1 MSQVVGRTTASDR
14 IEATISAVD
23 PSAIV
28 DQASIRVF
36 GETVTELPQD
46 LYIPPGALK
55 VFLEAFEGPL
65 DLLLYLIKKQHIDI
79 LNIPIVEITRQY
91 VDYVELMQEMQIELA
106 SEYLVM
112 AAMLAEI
119 KSRLLLP
126 APPSADDDG
135 EAQDPRAELM
145 RRLQEY
151 ERFKEAAEALD
162 ELPRVDRDV
171 FTATVSK
178 PELSSNA
185 QPPVVPYEDILAAFQ
200 AVMRRA
206 SLYTNHQVAHE
217 ALSVRERMTCVLERM
232 STGTFIEFSHLFD
245 AKEGRVGVVV
255 TLIAILELV
264 RQKVLE
270 LVQAETCG
278 PIHVKATTAAE

>member
-1 MSQVVGRTTASDR
+1 MNQVVEQEAP
-14 IEATISAVD
+14 IESVDEALLNADPESALVD
-23 PSAIV
+23 T
-28 DQASIRVF
+28 SIRVF
-36 GETVTELPQD
+36 GEAVTELPQD

-79 LNIPIVEITRQY
+79 LNIPIVDITRQY
-91 VDYVELMQEMQIELA
+91 VEYVELMQEVEIELA
-106 SEYLVM
+106 SDYLVM

-126 APPSADDDG
+126 SPPSDDESEG
-135 EAQDPRAELM
+135 EDPRAELM

-151 ERFKEAAEALD
+151 ERFKVAAEALD
-162 ELPRVDRDV
+162 ALPRVDREIFLAD
-171 FTATVSK
+171 AAK
-178 PELSSNA
+178 PELA
-185 QPPVVPYEDILAAFQ
+185 HVAPPPEVPFDDILNAFQ

-217 ALSVRERMTCVLERM
+217 ALSVRERMTLVLERV
-232 STGTFIEFSHLFD
+232 SSDAFIEFSCLFD
-245 AKEGRVGVVV
+245 VKEGRVGVVV
-255 TLIAILELV
+255 SLIAILELV

-270 LVQAETCG
+270 LVQAEVCG

>member
-1 MSQVVGRTTASDR
+1 MNQVVEQDAPVEMID
-14 IEATISAVD
+14 EAQLNAEPESALAD
-23 PSAIV
+23 
-28 DQASIRVF
+28 ASIRVF
-36 GETVTELPQD
+36 GEAVTELPQD

-79 LNIPIVEITRQY
+79 LNIPIVDITKQY
-91 VDYVELMQEMQIELA
+91 VEYVELMQEMEIELA

-126 APPSADDDG
+126 KPPSEDDTEG
-135 EAQDPRAELM
+135 EDPRAELM

-151 ERFKEAAEALD
+151 ERFKLAAEALD
-162 ELPRVDRDV
+162 ELPRVDREIFIAD
-171 FTATVSK
+171 AAK
-178 PELSSNA
+178 PELSESA
-185 QPPVVPYEDILAAFQ
+185 PPPDVPFDAILNAFQ

-217 ALSVRERMTCVLERM
+217 ALSVRERMTLVLERV
-232 STGTFIEFSHLFD
+232 SPDTFIEFTSLFD
-245 AKEGRVGVVV
+245 VKEGRVGVVV
-255 TLIAILELV
+255 SLIAILELV

-270 LVQAETCG
+270 LVQAEICG